1 MASHTRSCFHFVYA
15 IFFAAFFL
23 TSCPT
28 GFAFQ
33 ATTPQNPS
41 RAGYPVVMDGHL
53 LVEIYE
59 GLGTFSAQERARR
72 GSERFS
78 ALALSDRSVDSVTT
92 EDEPYGTEIV
102 LGDDVLM
109 VVTDADAAHTGLPRQ
124 LLAKQLASRL
134 RELVVQIRVERSTRY
149 LWISIVKAVG
159 TLIAYV
165 IAIWLVIVGIGGL
178 LRKIASFAQAHLK
191 GIKIQQAEILTRE
204 RLARIISTVLHLVRV
219 VLVFTLCYLLLASEF
234 SYFPYTRAH
243 SKILLGYV
251 TSPLGYVGHGLLA
264 YLPNLAYIVVI
275 LTVVTYVMKFIRLV
289 AREAEQGRIRIP
301 GFYPEWVDPTYKILR
316 FLLFAFTLVIIFPY
330 LPGSQSPAFKGIGIF
345 LGVLFSLG
353 STSAVSNAV
362 AGTILTYTRG
372 FRTGDWVKIGDN
384 IGEVEAQSLLATHL
398 RTIRNEEITIPS
410 SVVLSSHVINY
421 SRLANTRGL
430 ILHTSVTI
438 GYDAPWRTIHQLL
451 IDAALKTKYILSN
464 PAPFVLQNAL
474 DDSYVEYEIN
484 AYTEHPLEMIYIYS
498 DLRANIQDSF
508 YAAGVEIMSP
518 VYSALR
524 DGNKKAIPSQFL
536 PKDYHP
542 QGFRIAKDDS
552 AAAAGGKG

>member
-1 MASHTRSCFHFVYA
+1 
-15 IFFAAFFL
+15 
-23 TSCPT
+23 
-28 GFAFQ
+28 
-33 ATTPQNPS
+33 
-41 RAGYPVVMDGHL
+41 
-53 LVEIYE
+53 
-59 GLGTFSAQERARR
+59 
-72 GSERFS
+72 
-78 ALALSDRSVDSVTT
+78 
-92 EDEPYGTEIV
+92 
-102 LGDDVLM
+102 
-109 VVTDADAAHTGLPRQ
+109 
-124 LLAKQLASRL
+124 
-134 RELVVQIRVERSTRY
+134 
-149 LWISIVKAVG
+149 
-159 TLIAYV
+159 
-165 IAIWLVIVGIGGL
+165 
-178 LRKIASFAQAHLK
+178 
-191 GIKIQQAEILTRE
+191 
-204 RLARIISTVLHLVRV
+204 
-219 VLVFTLCYLLLASEF
+219 
-234 SYFPYTRAH
+234 
-243 SKILLGYV
+243 
-251 TSPLGYVGHGLLA
+251 
-264 YLPNLAYIVVI
+264 
-275 LTVVTYVMKFIRLV
+275 MKFIRLV